1 MTVAVS
7 PGERFAG
14 FPDEGVQFLLELQ
27 AEQNRAWFKAHQA
40 DFTRLCRKPLEL
52 FVFEL
57 RERLLDVYPGLQQ
70 VEPHFFRIQRDTRFA
85 RDKSPYKTDV
95 SAYLATRPAP
105 DGAEPHAHV
114 PGIYVSFGLDE
125 ELIALGCWHVP
136 PELLTRYR
144 AAVDDDRTGAE
155 IQTIVDTLQREG
167 FGLSAME
174 TLRRVPPPYPREH
187 PRAELLKH
195 KGLAVHATLPDGL
208 ASTPGLLDWA
218 EERLRQAA
226 PLAHWL
232 DNTLFANN

>member
-1 MTVAVS
+1 MTVTVS

-40 DFTRLCRKPLEL
+40 DFVRLCRRPLEL
-52 FVFEL
+52 FMDEL
-57 RERLLDVYPGLQQ
+57 RERLLDVYPGLKD
-70 VEPHFFRIQRDTRFA
+70 VEAHLFRIQRDTRFA

-105 DGAEPHAHV
+105 DGAEPHNHV

-125 ELIALGCWHVP
+125 ELIALGCWHLS

-144 AAVDDDRTGAE
+144 AALDHPRSGKE
-155 IQTIVDTLQREG
+155 IQTVVEVLQQEG

-174 TLRRVPPPYPREH
+174 TLKRVPTPYSKDH

-195 KGLAVHATLPDGL
+195 KGLAVHASLPDGL

-218 EERLRQAA
+218 EERLRHAA
-226 PLAHWL
+226 PLVNWL
-232 DNTLFANN
+232 DRVLFA

>member
-14 FPDEGVQFLLELQ
+14 FPDAGVQFLLELQ

-40 DFTRLCRKPLEL
+40 DFIRLCRRPLEL
-52 FVFEL
+52 FVYEL
-57 RERLLDVYPGLQQ
+57 KERLLDVYPGLED
-70 VEPHFFRIQRDTRFA
+70 VDPHIFRIQRDTRFA

-95 SAYLATRPAP
+95 SAYLPTHAAP
-105 DGAEPHAHV
+105 DNADPHGHV

-125 ELIALGCWHVP
+125 ELIAMGCWHLP

-144 AAVDDDRTGAE
+144 AAVDHPKSGKE
-155 IQTIVDTLQREG
+155 VQTIVDTLQTEG

-174 TLRRVPPPYPREH
+174 TLKRVPPPYAKDH

-195 KGLAVHATLPDGL
+195 KGLAVHAILPDRL

-218 EERLRQAA
+218 AERLRHAA
-226 PLAHWL
+226 PLANWL
-232 DNTLFANN
+232 DRVLFA